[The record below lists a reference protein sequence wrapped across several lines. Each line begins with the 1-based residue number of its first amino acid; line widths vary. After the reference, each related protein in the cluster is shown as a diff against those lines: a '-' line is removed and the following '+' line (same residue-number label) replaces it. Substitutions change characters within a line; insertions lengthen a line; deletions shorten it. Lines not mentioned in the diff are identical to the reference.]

1 MASMSFKCLLLALAF
16 LNLRMKCSSLPEVYI
31 PFSIEKEP
39 SPATA
44 AFSCPRVCLGF

>member
-1 MASMSFKCLLLALAF
+1 MASMSFKCRLLALAF

-39 SPATA
+39 SPA